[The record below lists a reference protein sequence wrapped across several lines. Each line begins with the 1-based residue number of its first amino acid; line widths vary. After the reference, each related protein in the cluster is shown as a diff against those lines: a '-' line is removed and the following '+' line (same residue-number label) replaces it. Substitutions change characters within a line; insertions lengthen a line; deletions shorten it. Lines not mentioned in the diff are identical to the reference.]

1 MLSINVIELNVKA
14 DLVLN
19 AFIGI
24 VNESKRELIIKYGL
38 IKAENCIITLC
49 KNDWMI
55 IMFSCIR
62 HVVKASQQLLRG
74 L

>member
-19 AFIGI
+19 GFIGI

-38 IKAENCIITLC
+38 IKTENCIITLC